1 MWHFLRGYVILQI
14 EGLSIAR
21 LMRRMVENGVR
32 IRGAERTS
40 PTSVRL
46 TIDAKRFFD
55 LRRIAKGLHVRIRIL
70 DKRGLPFAARK
81 LLARPVL
88 WIGTL
93 LLAAGICFASSRIWF
108 IRIEGT
114 DRVADEEVTERLKAH
129 GLYPGARPKGPIL
142 ITAANDLSV
151 ELKDA
156 AWVGLDREGVTLT
169 VRVVEALPESQ
180 KRSLLVPSDVIA
192 VKDGVLTD
200 LLVTH
205 GQARVAI
212 DDTVRAGDVLISGTV
227 VRQDASYETWADGR
241 ITAAVPYRAE
251 CETVGSVTET
261 VESGRTETI
270 RAVRLGS
277 WVIGVGRSG
286 FERYRVR
293 TVRSVGVSD
302 RLPVWLDEIT
312 VGELVQRER
321 TLHEEEAEQ
330 LAAADALEAARAQVP
345 KNAAI
350 LHQYSVIKTVRGKT
364 TAAAT
369 VIAEESIGRTEERPH
384 GGKHGESG

>member
-114 DRVADEEVTERLKAH
+114 
-129 GLYPGARPKGPIL
+129 
-142 ITAANDLSV
+142 
-151 ELKDA
+151 
-156 AWVGLDREGVTLT
+156 
-169 VRVVEALPESQ
+169 
-180 KRSLLVPSDVIA
+180 
-192 VKDGVLTD
+192 
-200 LLVTH
+200 
-205 GQARVAI
+205 
-212 DDTVRAGDVLISGTV
+212 
-227 VRQDASYETWADGR
+227 AS
-241 ITAAVPYRAE
+241 IF
-251 CETVGSVTET
+251 
-261 VESGRTETI
+261 I
-270 RAVRLGS
+270 
-277 WVIGVGRSG
+277 
-286 FERYRVR
+286 F
-293 TVRSVGVSD
+293 
-302 RLPVWLDEIT
+302 
-312 VGELVQRER
+312 
-321 TLHEEEAEQ
+321 
-330 LAAADALEAARAQVP
+330 
-345 KNAAI
+345 
-350 LHQYSVIKTVRGKT
+350 
-364 TAAAT
+364 
-369 VIAEESIGRTEERPH
+369 
-384 GGKHGESG
+384 